1 MIAIVVALCSSV
13 GALTMFQGAQ
23 GVPVQ
28 KIKIMAECSMLSKA
42 VPLPIVG
49 IIVGPVK
56 DSDGDKMWLIKVTNN
71 LFSITW
77 DEPRQAA

>member
-13 GALTMFQGAQ
+13 GALAMFQGAQ
-23 GVPVQ
+23 GAPGQQVNV
-28 KIKIMAECSMLSKA
+28 MAGCSMFSKA

-49 IIVGPVK
+49 VIVGPVK

-77 DEPRQAA
+77 DEPRPAA